1 MATTNIFYVSYA
13 ILCAIN
19 DIKLGIA
26 RSYYMDW
33 AMASGYKKSTASTY
47 WNKARNLM
55 ADTRENSDIRFM
67 VK

>member
-1 MATTNIFYVSYA
+1 MTQNIIYVSYA

-33 AMASGYKKSTASTY
+33 AMTSGYKKSSASTY
-47 WNKARNLM
+47 WSKARKLM
-55 ADTRENSDIRFM
+55 ADNRENPDTRFM

>member
-1 MATTNIFYVSYA
+1 MATTNIIYVSYA

-33 AMASGYKKSTASTY
+33 AMASGYKKNTASTY
-47 WNKARNLM
+47 WSKARKLM
-55 ADTRENSDIRFM
+55 ADTRENSNTRFV

>member
-1 MATTNIFYVSYA
+1 MTQNIIYVSYA

-33 AMASGYKKSTASTY
+33 AMASGYKKNTASTY
-47 WNKARNLM
+47 WSKARKLM
-55 ADTRENSDIRFM
+55 ADTRENPDTRFM
-67 VK
+67 EK

>member
-1 MATTNIFYVSYA
+1 MTQNIIYVSYA

-33 AMASGYKKSTASTY
+33 AMASGYKKSTAGAY
-47 WNKARNLM
+47 WSKARKLM
-55 ADTRENSDIRFM
+55 ADTRENPGTRFM

>member
-1 MATTNIFYVSYA
+1 MTQNIIYVSYA

-47 WNKARNLM
+47 WSKAQKLM
-55 ADTRENSDIRFM
+55 TGNRENPDTRFM